1 MPEYMPTKRI
11 REVIDMVEESKWI
24 LPTFQRKY
32 VWDQEQICDLFDSIM
47 RSYPIS
53 TFMIWKVSK
62 ETAGRNSFYKF
73 IQDYQEWWREIGEKF
88 TPKTKDYYYAV
99 IDGQQRIN
107 SLYIGYHGSYAVK
120 LPRVHWKKAYDE
132 SIQPK
137 TYLYLNLTEDADDNT
152 TRLYDFR
159 FFSNDELGEQENK
172 KKWFKV
178 GDILDFLYIENDDID
193 DQLPD
198 LIDKK
203 GILSDYSEDEKKAA
217 LKKLKMLYKKTFHT
231 PIINYYQEENQDLE
245 RVVDVFLRANGGG
258 TPLAFSD
265 LVMSVTVRQWPE
277 SKDRIEELIKLV
289 YAETGIALNKDFVL
303 KVFLMLFSNDISF
316 KVKNFDGAQNNLV
329 GEAKDNFEKIFR
341 VILGTCKYAI
351 QIGLNND
358 TLRSKYALIPII
370 YYSYK
375 NNFEIENYAKGK
387 KCKRLIE
394 VWIKSALLKG
404 LFGGKPDVVLTEIK
418 KRIDANSGDFPTA
431 KIIDAFKNKTKD
443 MNIDRSFVEDRI
455 AKSHY
460 GSAEAYLLLSL
471 AIKLDPHQRY
481 NVDHMYPKDMFKKTE
496 IDKIF
501 EDPKNKKQKAFYED
515 KENWDTVG
523 NLQLLNDSENK
534 TKNKTRLSIWV
545 NNNAKRYRWSDYFI
559 PKRLKGDY
567 IIQDD
572 KFEEFIIKRKK
583 LLADAIMN
591 TLNLNS

>member
-1 MPEYMPTKRI
+1 MPEYMPTKKI
-11 REVIDMVEESKWI
+11 KEVIEMVEESQWI

-32 VWDQEQICDLFDSIM
+32 VWDQEQVCDLFDSIM

-62 ETAGRNSFYKF
+62 ETASKNTFYKF
-73 IQDYQEWWREIGEKF
+73 IQDYQEWWREIGENF

-137 TYLYLNLTEDADDNT
+137 TFLYLNLIDEADENT

-159 FFSNDELGEQENK
+159 FFSNDELAKQENR
-172 KKWFKV
+172 KKWFRV
-178 GDILDFLYIENDDID
+178 GNILDFKYIENDDVD
-193 DQLPD
+193 DSLPD
-198 LIDKK
+198 IIDSK
-203 GILSDYSEDEKKAA
+203 GILSGFSEDERKTA

-258 TPLAFSD
+258 TPLEFAD

-277 SKDRIEELIKLV
+277 SKDKIEELIKLI

-303 KVFLMLFSNDISF
+303 KVFLVLFANDISF
-316 KVKNFDGAQNNLV
+316 KVKNFEDTKIDLV
-329 GEAKDNFEKIFR
+329 KKAKDNFEEVYK
-341 VILGTCKYAI
+341 VILGTCKYAN
-351 QIGLNND
+351 QIGLNNE

-375 NNFEIENYAKGK
+375 RGFEIDNIAKGK
-387 KCKRLIE
+387 DNKRLIE
-394 VWIKSALLKG
+394 IWIKSALLKG
-404 LFGGKPDVVLTEIK
+404 MFGGKPDAVLVSIRK
-418 KRIDANSGDFPTA
+418 SIDSNPGDFPT
-431 KIIDAFKNKTKD
+431 KVIIEEFKNKTKD
-443 MNIDRSFVEDRI
+443 ITIDRSFIEDRI
-455 AKSHY
+455 ESSHY

-471 AIKLDPHQRY
+471 AINLDPQQRY

-496 IDKIF
+496 FGQIPAIA
-501 EDPKNKKQKAFYED
+501 ENKELYDFYAK
-515 KENWDTVG
+515 KENWNTVG

-534 TKNKTRLSIWV
+534 SKNKTKLSVWTRGTTQY
-545 NNNAKRYRWSDYFI
+545 KWSDYFI
-559 PKRLKGDY
+559 PKDDQGNY
-567 IIQDD
+567 IVQDD
-572 KFEEFIIKRKK
+572 MFKVFVEKRKK
-583 LLADAIMN
+583 LLADAIESA
-591 TLNLNS
+591 LNI